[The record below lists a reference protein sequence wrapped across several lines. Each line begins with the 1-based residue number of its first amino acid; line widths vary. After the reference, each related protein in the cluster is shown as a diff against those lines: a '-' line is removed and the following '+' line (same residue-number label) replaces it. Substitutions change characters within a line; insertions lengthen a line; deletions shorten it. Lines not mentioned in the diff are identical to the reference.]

1 MQVVQYLHG
10 LPIFWLRD
18 PVKKDEIK
26 FLLQYKYKL

>member
-18 PVKKDEIK
+18 PVKKDEMK
-26 FLLQYKYKL
+26 FFIAI